1 MKLMAAGMLIE
12 IVDSILDS
20 TLNPAAARCGRGA
33 VLTPR
38 GVTLALWPGA

>member
-12 IVDSILDS
+12 IVDS

-38 GVTLALWPGA
+38 GVRLALWPSA